1 MRIFLL
7 LLSLSL
13 ATTLVSSFMLRE
25 TQGAKDP
32 NSEKGRA
39 FRRRWR
45 SVLFT
50 AAGVGLIAAIGVFLS

>member
-7 LLSLSL
+7 LFSLSL

-39 FRRRWR
+39 LRRRWR

-50 AAGVGLIAAIGVFLS
+50 AAGVGLISAIGVFLS